1 MSVAGLRYSRGA
13 GSGTPLEARSESY
26 IFDGNPSTFR
36 DWEFRT
42 SMRLKLYEDAVRAK
56 TRSAPAKKGD
66 KSVDLDDTES
76 EVEAASPT

>member
-13 GSGTPLEARSESY
+13 GSGTPLETRSESY

-56 TRSAPAKKGD
+56 TRSASAKKGD